1 VERIEP
7 IGSDRTVQPVT
18 LSRLTPIE
26 RDEERRRRERE
37 RERRRKE
44 PRREPPAQPGGTG
57 IDVRV

>member
-7 IGSDRTVQPVT
+7 IGIDRTVQPVT

-26 RDEERRRRERE
+26 RDEERRRREHE
-37 RERRRKE
+37 RERRRKA